1 MRHGFTLLETVMVL
15 AVLGLTLGIAAPH
28 IASMSDRLAVEQA
41 AHQLVAAHRRAR
53 ITSIVRSRSAVL
65 TVGPD
70 SFAIRL
76 AGDAADT
83 WASSGPAAWGVAL
96 AGPIRR
102 LTFSPVG
109 ITTGLSNATF
119 RLSRGT
125 AVRTIVVSRLGRLR
139 RAVP

>member
-1 MRHGFTLLETVMVL
+1 MRHGFTLPEMIMVL
-15 AVLGLTLGIAAPH
+15 AVLGLTVGIVTPK
-28 IASMSDRLAVEQA
+28 IASMRDRLAVEQA
-41 AHQLVAAHRRAR
+41 AHHLVAAHRRAR
-53 ITSIVRSRSAVL
+53 ITSIVRSRPAVL
-65 TVGPD
+65 TIAPD

-76 AGDAADT
+76 AGDAADI
-83 WASSGPAAWGVAL
+83 WGSSGPVGWGVTL
-96 AGPIRR
+96 AGPARR

-119 RLSRGT
+119 RLSRGS